1 MLRWH
6 QIDFDKAIITIPR
19 EEMKTDDENLPDF
32 VIPLPKQ
39 ALDILQEVKEIH
51 GWGQWVFHGLQD
63 HFKHVNKNTGNKA
76 LKNMGFNDEKNGRK
90 QTLHSFRGTF
100 RSLSETYAKEHGVSF
115 EVRER
120 ALDHHEQNKVVR
132 AYTHKADYTE
142 QMRELM
148 QWWANFL
155 DKVKAETA
163 SITKQ

>member
-1 MLRWH
+1 
-6 QIDFDKAIITIPR
+6 
-19 EEMKTDDENLPDF
+19 MKTDDENLPDF

-39 ALDILQEVKEIH
+39 VLDILKEVEEIT
-51 GWGQWVFHGLQD
+51 GWGEWVFHGVRD
-63 HFKHVNKNTGNKA
+63 RREHVNFESGNKA
-76 LKNMGFNDEKNGRK
+76 LRNMGFKDEKNGRK

-100 RSLSETYAKEHGVSF
+100 RSLSETYAREHGVSF

-148 QWWANFL
+148 QWWADFL
-155 DKVKAETA
+155 DKVKVSTE
-163 SITKQ
+163 K